1 MRVKDA
7 VATCLTEAA
16 GQYLSG
22 ETLAQK
28 LGVSRNAVWKAVRLL
43 QEEGFPIEAK
53 KKTGYRLAQG
63 IDLLTEETVRPYL
76 HSRILGHPLYVYPE
90 LPSTTTPARRWCG
103 TGQSTAQW
111 LPPTARLPEKADRA
125 ALLCPLPDRDCT
137 SL

>member
-53 KKTGYRLAQG
+53 KKTGYRLA
-63 IDLLTEETVRPYL
+63 
-76 HSRILGHPLYVYPE
+76 
-90 LPSTTTPARRWCG
+90 
-103 TGQSTAQW
+103 
-111 LPPTARLPEKADRA
+111 
-125 ALLCPLPDRDCT
+125 
-137 SL
+137 